1 MRESV
6 DIPALLRGELG
17 EEEEKRAWEII
28 SRSPELMR
36 EVAEWQEMMNQLKM
50 LSNFSRR
57 PKGTWREA
65 IRLRAEYERY
75 QRRRNRKKAAI
86 IVGAVATAAVIPAVV
101 VGAILIRRWS
111 R

>member
-1 MRESV
+1 MREPV
-6 DIPALLRGELG
+6 DIPALLRGELS

-28 SRSPELMR
+28 GSDPQLMR
-36 EVAEWQEMMNQLKM
+36 EVAEWQELMNQLKM
-50 LSNFSRR
+50 LANFSRR
-57 PKGTWREA
+57 PKGMWREA
-65 IRLRAEYERY
+65 IRLRAEFERY
-75 QRRRNRKKAAI
+75 QKRRSRKKTAI